1 MGKEESITSKKIY
14 FACLGIYQSAFS
26 YDFDQNIA
34 NSVTSELA
42 IKVGTIFLLKY
53 EIVQVLREDSFGFTY
68 LIKEI
73 SNKQKYIVKEFF
85 PKEFVT
91 RNDAN
96 KMIMKVSS
104 DIDKLT
110 TFNYMQNFFTRE
122 AHTLEKLSTLNHP
135 NIIRVDKVMKN
146 INNTTYI
153 FYPYQK
159 GTTLKAYLEW
169 KENSSGKLNN
179 KEINKIL
186 QPLLSAVEHLHS
198 LNIYHL
204 NISFENI
211 FIRDDGVFSLLG
223 FEASAL
229 FYDQY
234 SNMYCN
240 GYTAYTTAPEQIKT
254 ELFSQIG
261 QVSDIYA
268 IGVLLYRM
276 ITGVF
281 PPEAKNRISDNDNK
295 TDNHA
300 YISLENQK
308 DLLSKYD
315 PFLLYSVDKALEF
328 SGKQRF
334 GDIDDFNNAL
344 EEGPSRLIQG
354 FKNNKKNVM
363 ITLFIAGVLLFI
375 ILLFNIIGDKSE
387 IKVDNPPNPVLKI
400 DSVEKVSELNTSK
413 ENNIQ
418 GLETEHT
425 HKNEIKVDNPPSPT
439 LKIDI
444 VEEISEL
451 NNGKEHFNSFEV
463 EENNTQGSETEY
475 TYKNEIKVDDLLDSA
490 LKIDTV
496 EEVSEENNTERYLEI
511 LNVAVKEKVESSTES
526 ESMVT
531 EEKKIKSQNEFI
543 SNTLD
548 TAVEKVTDKELSE
561 EINVEYVSIDEN
573 TTESVDEV
581 SRVNVPIIS
590 EDAKEE
596 IKDLNVKK
604 PSVED
609 SNTDIDETILINTFQ
624 KTEPVNIKYKT
635 TVKKK
640 AKKKTKNNLK
650 KRKKRVIKKKR
661 IKKQTSIQR
670 KKIIK
675 NSTGLIWYC
684 KATAGNIRTSAKSP
698 NKIRSKNIALSK
710 CRKKSA
716 NSRNC
721 RILHCIPIR

>member
-14 FACLGIYQSAFS
+14 FACLDIYQSPFS
-26 YDFDQNIA
+26 YDFNQNIA
-34 NSVTSELA
+34 NGVTSELA

-53 EIVQVLREDSFGFTY
+53 EIMQVIREDSFGFTY

-91 RNDAN
+91 RNDEN

-234 SNMYCN
+234 SNMHCN
-240 GYTAYTTAPEQIKT
+240 GYTAYTAAPEQIKT

-261 QVSDIYA
+261 QTSDIYA
-268 IGVLLYRM
+268 IAVLLYRM
-276 ITGVF
+276 ITGAF

-295 TDNHA
+295 TNNYA

-328 SGKQRF
+328 SGKKRF
-334 GDIDDFNNAL
+334 GDINDFNNAL

-363 ITLFIAGVLLFI
+363 IMLFIAGVLLFMG
-375 ILLFNIIGDKSE
+375 LLFVGNKSE

-425 HKNEIKVDNPPSPT
+425 HKNEIKVDDFLDST
-439 LKIDI
+439 LKINT

-451 NNGKEHFNSFEV
+451 NNSKEHFNSFEV
-463 EENNTQGSETEY
+463 EENNTQGTETEY
-475 TYKNEIKVDDLLDSA
+475 TYKNEIKVDDLLDSE

-496 EEVSEENNTERYLEI
+496 EEVSEENNTEGYLEI
-511 LNVAVKEKVESSTES
+511 LDVAVKEKVESSSES
-526 ESMVT
+526 QSMVT
-531 EEKKIKSQNEFI
+531 EEKKIKSENEVI
-543 SNTLD
+543 INRLD
-548 TAVEKVTDKELSE
+548 TVIEKVTDKELSE

-581 SRVNVPIIS
+581 SRDNVSIIS
-590 EDAKEE
+590 EDTKEE

-609 SNTDIDETILINTFQ
+609 GNMDIDETILINTFQ
-624 KTEPVNIKYKT
+624 KTEPVKIKYKT

-640 AKKKTKNNLK
+640 EKKKTKNNLK

-661 IKKQTSIQR
+661 IKKQTNIQR

-675 NSTGLIWYC
+675 NSSGLIWYC

-716 NSRNC
+716 NSKSC